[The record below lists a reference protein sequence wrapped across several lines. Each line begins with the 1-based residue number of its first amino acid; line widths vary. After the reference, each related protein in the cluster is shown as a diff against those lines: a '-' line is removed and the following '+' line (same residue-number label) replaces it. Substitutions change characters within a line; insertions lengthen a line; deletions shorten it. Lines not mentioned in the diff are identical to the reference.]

1 MKIPRISTDLAR
13 KGSKVI
19 EKKKKITTPTKKN
32 QSANYISN
40 SFDIKINQ
48 STFATNASFYCKNIF
63 ASRSV
68 KDFNFLSLQEASL

>member
-19 EKKKKITTPTKKN
+19 ERKKNNNPHKKK

>member
-19 EKKKKITTPTKKN
+19 ERKKITTPTKKN

-68 KDFNFLSLQEASL
+68 KDFNILSLQEASL